1 MKRYKTAI
9 IVIGCSVLS
18 LFLLFWLASRYQKD
32 KYIWYETYKI
42 DKQEPFDISVTYEIL
57 KTYNPGKKFVTMK
70 SELSKELV
78 DVPKGDTSNY
88 VLVGGSMF
96 LDSAS
101 MDGLLEFVSAGNNAF
116 IITRWAH
123 QDLMYKLYDF
133 TCAPSWDG
141 YAYSYD
147 TLAAMNLR
155 HPDIRAPK
163 EYQYKVKKA
172 DETLEFSWNYLSER
186 YLCGDSASPFIPLGD
201 VHLNDSNHVNFFKI
215 PYGNG
220 MFYFHTNPIA
230 FTNYH
235 MLKEESKA
243 YAEKV
248 FSHMSKGDIYWD
260 ERSKTYYYPKNQHK
274 YQGAHDVGESPL
286 KYLLSQTPLRW
297 ALYMSLALI
306 LLYMLFR
313 AKRKQRPIP
322 LLDPNLNTSLEFVQ
336 SIGRLYFLQRSHQ
349 RLCIQM
355 MRQFL
360 AFLRTR
366 YQFSTNQIDDDLKKR
381 IAVKTGVKQEVI
393 DSIFQQSNWIQSTVI
408 HLSDQELIKFYQTLD
423 QFYKTCK

>member
-9 IVIGCSVLS
+9 IVIGSSVLA
-18 LFLLFWLASRYQKD
+18 LFLVFWFASRYKKD
-32 KYIWYETYKI
+32 KHIWSEGYKI
-42 DKQEPFDISVTYEIL
+42 DRAEPFDISVVYTLL
-57 KTYNPGKKFVTMK
+57 KDYNPGKKFVTMR
-70 SELSKELV
+70 SELGEELK
-78 DVPKGDTSNY
+78 DIPKGDTANY
-88 VLVGGSMF
+88 VLIGGSMF

-101 MDGLLEFVSAGNNAF
+101 MDGLLEFVGEGNNAF
-116 IITRWAH
+116 VISRYAPS
-123 QDLMYKLYDF
+123 DLMYKLYDF
-133 TCAPSWDG
+133 SCAPNWEG
-141 YAYSYD
+141 YAYQYD
-147 TLAAMNLR
+147 SLAGLNLR
-155 HPDIRAPK
+155 HPDLHGAK
-163 EYQYKVKKA
+163 DYNYKVLKA
-172 DETLEFSWNYLSER
+172 GETLEFSWNYLSR
-186 YLCGDSASPFIPLGD
+186 SYLCGDSASPFVPLGD
-201 VHLNDSNHVNFFKI
+201 VHLNDSDHVNFFKV

-220 MFYFHTNPIA
+220 MFYFHTTPIA

-235 MLKEESKA
+235 MLKAESKE

-260 ERSKTYYYPKNQHK
+260 ERSKTYYFPKNKQRW
-274 YQGAHDVGESPL
+274 QGAHDVGESPL
-286 KYLLSQTPLRW
+286 TYLLSQTPLRW
-297 ALYMSLALI
+297 TLYMSLMLI

-322 LLDPNLNTSLEFVQ
+322 LLEPNLNTSLEFVQ

-355 MRQFL
+355 MKQFL

-366 YQFSTNQIDDDLKKR
+366 YQFSTNQIDDDLKMR
-381 IAVKTGVKQEVI
+381 IAVKTGVKPEVI
-393 DSIFQQSNWIQSTVI
+393 ESIFKQSNWIQSTVI